1 MIEEIL
7 NKTGLPVAYGRF
19 LEVTEPP
26 FIVYMGA
33 GQDTFQAD
41 DRHYWKENSYRI
53 EYYFANKDE
62 ENEDSIEEAL
72 SEAGYIYEK
81 SEDVYIE
88 GEDVFVIYYT
98 I

>member
-1 MIEEIL
+1 MINNVL
-7 NKTGLPVAYGRF
+7 NQIGLPVAYGRF
-19 LEVTEPP
+19 MEVTDPP
-26 FIVYMGA
+26 FIIYMGA

-41 DRHYWKENSYRI
+41 DKHYWKENSYRI

-62 ENEDSIEEAL
+62 EKESAIEEAL

-81 SEDVYIE
+81 SEDVYIDS
-88 GEDVFVIYYT
+88 EDVFVIYYT